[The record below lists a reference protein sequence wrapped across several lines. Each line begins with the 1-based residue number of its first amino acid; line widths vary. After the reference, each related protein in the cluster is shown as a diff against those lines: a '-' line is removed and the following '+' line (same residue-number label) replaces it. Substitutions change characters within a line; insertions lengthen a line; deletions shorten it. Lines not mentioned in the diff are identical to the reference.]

1 MDSGIA
7 AEPGKLTFGVITGL
21 LPDQIGRFLQG
32 HATGKVVQQLFITD
46 GLGPGA
52 GEPAAPDTPAEALPE
67 MGVDADATQGEAPSG
82 DTTGQTLLND
92 FRAQLEADSSA
103 SAQQI
108 ADTLLSNPVIQ
119 FAGASMPV
127 EPGLLMGFGNAEI
140 QGFKEGVMFA
150 PAIGSIAFV
159 GYVFVLEDGI
169 DAASFVQTL
178 LDNADPRWN
187 ICVEAEETVADY
199 VGSTVFFLMCP

>member
-1 MDSGIA
+1 MKKIIA
-7 AEPGKLTFGVITGL
+7 LILVLTMNLCFAACGSKGSQEPAGENTVIV
-21 LPDQIGRFLQG
+21 LPEAD
-32 HATGKVVQQLFITD
+32 
-46 GLGPGA
+46 PGA
-52 GEPAAPDTPAEALPE
+52 GEPAASDTPAEALPE
-67 MGVDADATQGEAPSG
+67 MGVEPDASQGEAPSG
-82 DTTGQTLLND
+82 DTMGQTLLND

-108 ADTLLSNPVIQ
+108 ADTLLSNPVIE

-159 GYVFVLEDGI
+159 GYVFVLEDET
-169 DAASFVQTL
+169 DAAAFVQTL

>member
-1 MDSGIA
+1 MKKIIALILVLTMSLCFAACGSKGSEQPSG
-7 AEPGKLTFGVITGL
+7 EDTVIV
-21 LPDQIGRFLQG
+21 LPE
-32 HATGKVVQQLFITD
+32 TD
-46 GLGPGA
+46 PGA

>member
-1 MDSGIA
+1 MKKIIA
-7 AEPGKLTFGVITGL
+7 LILVLTMSLCFAACGSKGSQEPAGENTVIV
-21 LPDQIGRFLQG
+21 LPEAD
-32 HATGKVVQQLFITD
+32 
-46 GLGPGA
+46 PGA
-52 GEPAAPDTPAEALPE
+52 GEPAASDTPAEALPE
-67 MGVDADATQGEAPSG
+67 MGVEPDASQGEAPSG
-82 DTTGQTLLND
+82 DTMGQTLLND

-108 ADTLLSNPVIQ
+108 ADTLLSNPVIE

-159 GYVFVLEDGI
+159 GYVFVLEDET
-169 DAASFVQTL
+169 DAAAFVQTL

>member
-1 MDSGIA
+1 MKKIIA
-7 AEPGKLTFGVITGL
+7 LILVLTMSLCFAACGSKGSEQPAGEDTVIV
-21 LPDQIGRFLQG
+21 LPE
-32 HATGKVVQQLFITD
+32 TD
-46 GLGPGA
+46 PGA

-108 ADTLLSNPVIQ
+108 ADALLSNPVIQ